1 MPLLDVSDAFD
12 ASFWDEL
19 TLKRTV
25 ETVNVRGRTTDVV
38 TTSTFSGVVTAV
50 SPFDLQVLP
59 ETERMNK
66 AIQIYTQFRLQA
78 GGPDHDPDIIHW
90 HGTDFRV
97 TQLEDFSGYGVGFI
111 VVIAVS
117 MSGTHGTV

>member
-19 TLKRTV
+19 VVKRTT
-25 ETVNVRGRTTDVV
+25 ETINARGRTTDTV
-38 TTSTFSGVVTAV
+38 TTDQFLGVVTAV
-50 SPFDLQVLP
+50 SPYDLQVLP

-66 AIQIYTQFRLQA
+66 AIQIYTQYRLQGA
-78 GGPDHDPDIIHW
+78 GDGHDPDIVHW

-97 TQLEDFSGYGVGFI
+97 VQLEDFTGYGVGFI
-111 VVIAVS
+111 VVIAVA
-117 MSGTHGTV
+117 MSSTHSTL

>member
-12 ASFWDEL
+12 PSFYDEM
-19 TLKRTV
+19 TVKRTT
-25 ETVNVRGRTTDVV
+25 ETVNVRGRTSDVV
-38 TTSTFSGVVTAV
+38 TSTTFLGVVTAV
-50 SPFDLQVLP
+50 SPTDLQVLP

-66 AIQIYTQFRLQA
+66 AIQIYTQYRLRG
-78 GGPDHDPDIIHW
+78 GGPDHDPDIINW

-97 TQLEDFSGYGVGFI
+97 VQLEDFSGYGVGFV
-111 VVIAVS
+111 VVIAVA